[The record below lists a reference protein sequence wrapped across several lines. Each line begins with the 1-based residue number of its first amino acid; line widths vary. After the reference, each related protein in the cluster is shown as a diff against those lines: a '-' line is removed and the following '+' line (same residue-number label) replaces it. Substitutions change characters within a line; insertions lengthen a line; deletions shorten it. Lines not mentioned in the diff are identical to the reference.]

1 MKLHFPHGEHED
13 YTLQDKDTVIGSE
26 DSADI
31 KLDALGIAAKHAIIS
46 NKNGQYHIS
55 VDNESRLV
63 SVNGKLVKESRDLR
77 GGDLVIMSQVHIKL
91 VESTAEKEDDA
102 NQTRIRMAL
111 PKYILRGVS
120 GTYFGKTYPLRGT
133 TTIGRH
139 SECDICVNSDG
150 ISRKHAQIAEH
161 PDGLIVKDLNS
172 SNGTYVNGE
181 KIEEQVLKFGDEIRL
196 DNIRFLVQS
205 PGMPEEASGGS
216 PPAKSKSK
224 KKDAT
229 VTTDID
235 LPSSGGGAKWV
246 VIILVLLAAGAGAA
260 WYLGYL
266 DQFLK

>member
-13 YTLQDKDTVIGSE
+13 VNLQDKDIVIGSE

-31 KLDALGIAAKHAIIS
+31 KLEAPGIAAKHAVIS
-46 NKNGQYHIS
+46 NKNGQYHVV

-77 GGDLVIMSQVHIKL
+77 GDDLIIMSQIHIKM
-91 VESTAEKEDDA
+91 VEQSAAQKDDA

-150 ISRKHAQIAEH
+150 ISRKHAQISEH
-161 PDGLIVKDLNS
+161 PDGLIVKDLES

-181 KIEEQVLKFGDEIRL
+181 KVNEQVLKFGDEIRL

-205 PGMPEEASGGS
+205 PGMAEESPEKPGKVK
-216 PPAKSKSK
+216 PK
-224 KKDAT
+224 KKDSN

-235 LPSSGGGAKWV
+235 LPSSGGGMKWV
-246 VIILVLLAAGAGAA
+246 ITILVVLAAGAGAA